1 MKKAFIQLHISILIA
16 GTTGLFGRLVS
27 LNEGLLVWYRMF
39 FAAILLYIV
48 LWFSHRL
55 EKTTWR
61 EILKIAGAGLLLGSH
76 WVFFFGSIKASNI
89 SVGVVCFSLV
99 GFFTAFFEPL
109 INRHRISVREVL
121 FSLLTLAG
129 ILLIFHFDTHFRL
142 GIGMGIIS
150 SALAAL
156 FTITNK
162 RVGVRHQASTMLL
175 YEMIGGCIWLTCCM
189 PVYLHFFPVESVL
202 PVASDLLYLLLLA
215 SVCTIGLYLLQ
226 IIVLQTVSAFTVNL
240 SYNLE
245 PVYSIILAI
254 LFFGEAKE
262 LNTAFYTGLSII
274 ILSVVMQTLCV
285 VRERKSRI

>member
-1 MKKAFIQLHISILIA
+1 
-16 GTTGLFGRLVS
+16 
-27 LNEGLLVWYRMF
+27 MF

-285 VRERKSRI
+285 VRERKSRT

>member
-1 MKKAFIQLHISILIA
+1 M
-16 GTTGLFGRLVS
+16 
-27 LNEGLLVWYRMF
+27 
-39 FAAILLYIV
+39 
-48 LWFSHRL
+48 
-55 EKTTWR
+55 
-61 EILKIAGAGLLLGSH
+61 
-76 WVFFFGSIKASNI
+76 
-89 SVGVVCFSLV
+89 
-99 GFFTAFFEPL
+99 
-109 INRHRISVREVL
+109 L

-156 FTITNK
+156 FTITTK

-285 VRERKSRI
+285 VRERKSRT